1 MEKVYYLNNGKSG
14 ESVVTTGLVLK
25 LDKEEG
31 KYETII
37 GWFIKGKNNKSFLNS
52 YLQGRQMGIFS
63 AKDSF
68 SERIGVLNGGKEL
81 SLLESQESN
90 TFDGQQTIYAN
101 AYKLS
106 NVILIPKNLNEEES
120 KTYLFEEISSMIEDK
135 YPIPLEDSWKNYF
148 IELIIENSITE
159 LTIFGETLPYS
170 KAFYVEI
177 NTNNVGHALAL
188 AYGRQQ
194 FIDKFNR
201 APQIK
206 SLWKMINP
214 DKFNVKIWQDFIT
227 TFGGKEEF
235 EKISETHQET
245 LVYLFEVFQN
255 KTNELREILT
265 KETLDLYSL
274 PLKTTAIGLVKTDK
288 QFSSEHT
295 FKALNIVLSKCKT
308 DRFKA
313 LAINAFFDKMTDL
326 DLVELVKR
334 PNELF
339 MEIQGTMYR
348 SRPGGEGI
356 ALMSAELWLKEE
368 TFKVYEDAYIN
379 AMPRIQSSH
388 RTYPTVKGVL
398 DNTDYSYES
407 MDMGNPRGWF
417 VGLETNC
424 CQHLGG
430 AGRTCVQFAAANPEV
445 SGMFRVMKKGE
456 TVAQSWFWFNQEK
469 GAFVFDNIE
478 VLGKELRDS
487 IFNCY
492 MKFVEEELV
501 PRANI
506 FGFKTITV
514 GLGCNDVPRLNELER
529 VAEPV
534 TIKSISREHVYSDAS
549 NQVFLA
555 KIEENK

>member
-1 MEKVYYLNNGKSG
+1 MSKVFYLNTGKTG
-14 ESVVTTGLVLK
+14 ESVVSTGLVLK
-25 LDKEEG
+25 HDKEEG

-37 GWFIKGKNNKSFLNS
+37 GWFLKGKNNKSYLNA
-52 YLQGRQMGIFS
+52 YLQGKQMTLVS
-63 AKDSF
+63 SKDSF
-68 SERIGVLNGGKEL
+68 AERVGTIYGGKEL
-81 SLLESQESN
+81 SLIEAKESN
-90 TFDGQQTIYAN
+90 LFDGQEVIFAN

-106 NVILIPKNLNEEES
+106 NVILVPKDLES
-120 KTYLFEEISSMIEDK
+120 EQVKEFLEGEISSMIEDK
-135 YPIPLEDSWKNYF
+135 YPIPLEDSWKSYF
-148 IELIIENSITE
+148 IELISETSISE
-159 LTIFGETLPYS
+159 LSIFGDSLPYN
-170 KAFYVEI
+170 KAYYVEI
-177 NTNNVGHALAL
+177 NTENVGSALAL

-227 TFGGKEEF
+227 TFGGKEKF
-235 EKISETHQET
+235 EEISESHQEI

-255 KTNELREILT
+255 KTNELRDILT
-265 KETLDLYSL
+265 KESLDLFSL
-274 PLKTTAIGLVKTDK
+274 PLKTTAIGLVKSDK
-288 QFSSEHT
+288 VFSSDHT
-295 FKALNIVLSKCKT
+295 FKALNIILSKCKT

-313 LAINAFFDKMTDL
+313 LALNSFFDKLADL
-326 DLVELVKR
+326 DLVDLVKR

-339 MEIQGTMYR
+339 MEIQGTMYK
-348 SRPGGEGI
+348 SRPGGEGV
-356 ALMSAELWLKEE
+356 ALMAAELWLKED

-379 AMPRIQSSH
+379 AMPRIQTSH

-492 MKFVEEELV
+492 TKFVREELV

-506 FGFKTITV
+506 FGIKTVSV
-514 GLGCNDVPRLNELER
+514 GLGCNDVPKLNELER

-534 TIKSISREHVYSDAS
+534 LIKSLSTAHVYSDAT
-549 NQVFLA
+549 NQVYLA